1 MTPPATNF
9 RRTPSPAEEPS
20 ESQRSSPSFH
30 HGSQQVKSETKMTY
44 FDTNPNGQSEESP
57 MAFRRQSY
65 DEDAQLGDVDTG
77 MGADDEEEQ
86 RAVSIDDE
94 VQHSSDQTPEELLGK
109 SLASELE
116 AM

>member
-1 MTPPATNF
+1 MTPPASNL
-9 RRTPSPAEEPS
+9 RRTPSPAEGPS
-20 ESQRSSPSFH
+20 ESQRSSFEFH
-30 HGSQQVKSETKMTY
+30 DGSQQVNKETKMAY
-44 FDTNPNGQSEESP
+44 FNSQPNGQGEESP
-57 MAFRRQSY
+57 MVFRRQSY

-86 RAVSIDDE
+86 RPIAMDDK
-94 VQHSSDQTPEELLGK
+94 VQRDASQTPEELLGR